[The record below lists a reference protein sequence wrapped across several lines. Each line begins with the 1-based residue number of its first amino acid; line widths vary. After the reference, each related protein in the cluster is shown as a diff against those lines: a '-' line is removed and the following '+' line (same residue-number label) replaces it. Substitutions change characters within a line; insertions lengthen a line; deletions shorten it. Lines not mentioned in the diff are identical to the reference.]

1 MVAPAVYAVG
11 VGLLRLGVWGYRA
24 YKASKVVRQ
33 APTVVKQLKKVK
45 DGAAKVAKPKKKC
58 TGNCGKP
65 KRNPCAHLAKGN
77 KAGKGPFRGGSYDG
91 TKGVGAKGMESN
103 HIPPKSV
110 SPLSPGK
117 SPAIQMD
124 YPDHRIARSTGSG
137 KRAEQWRAQQQ
148 DLIRQG
154 RYRDAAAMDYK
165 DARRV
170 ARQAGDPKKYNEAL
184 KERSAYQKCLE
195 KFGLLPGKK

>member
-11 VGLLRLGVWGYRA
+11 LGLLKLGHLGYKL
-24 YKASKVVRQ
+24 YKASKVVR
-33 APTVVKQLKKVK
+33 KVP
-45 DGAAKVAKPKKKC
+45 GAAGKLNKTKKGADNAAKAKKKC
-58 TGNCGKP
+58 TGDCNKP

-77 KAGKGPFRGGSYDG
+77 KKGVGPFRGGSYDG

-110 SPLSPGK
+110 SPLGPGK

-124 YPDHRIARSTGSG
+124 KKDHRRAMSTGSSDQA
-137 KRAEQWRAQQQ
+137 REWRLKQQA
-148 DLIRQG
+148 LIDQG

-170 ARQAGDPKKYNEAL
+170 AADRKDPKKYNEAL

-195 KFGLLPGKK
+195 KHGLIPGKK